1 MGIRAIVSSHSARV
15 RAPQN
20 ADCRA
25 TQNAKGIS
33 RMITAECARTKSIAR
48 ALGDSSRG
56 HQPPHEAFCKSRFAI
71 LMLNFSVEAKQ
82 DEGERS
88 VDTG

>member
-25 TQNAKGIS
+25 TQNAEGIS
-33 RMITAECARTKSIAR
+33 GMINAECARTKSIAR
-48 ALGDSSRG
+48 ALGGFVGGINRRT
-56 HQPPHEAFCKSRFAI
+56 KRFAN
-71 LMLNFSVEAKQ
+71 LVLQF
-82 DEGERS
+82 
-88 VDTG
+88 